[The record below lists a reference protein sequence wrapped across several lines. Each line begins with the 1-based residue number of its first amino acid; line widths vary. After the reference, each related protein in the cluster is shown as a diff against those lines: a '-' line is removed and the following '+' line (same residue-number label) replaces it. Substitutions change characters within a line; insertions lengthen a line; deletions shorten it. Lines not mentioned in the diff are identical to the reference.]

1 MEGGKGPGFKRRN
14 ESRVGNMMVNVV
26 KKWKRKGEKIRWW
39 NQQFIEM
46 VSRALGG
53 GTEEIRISW
62 QHCRE
67 TLCGTAGIVKLQGLG
82 YQMDLET
89 PGNPHPSNPSGYM
102 CTAGK

>member
-1 MEGGKGPGFKRRN
+1 
-14 ESRVGNMMVNVV
+14 MMVNVV